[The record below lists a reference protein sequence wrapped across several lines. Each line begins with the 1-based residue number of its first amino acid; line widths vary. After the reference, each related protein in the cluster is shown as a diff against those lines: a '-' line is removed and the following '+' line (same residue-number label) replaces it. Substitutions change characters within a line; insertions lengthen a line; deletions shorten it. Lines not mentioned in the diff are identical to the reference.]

1 MKGAINEIDFDADAD
16 IDIDNRQR
24 RREIISQCLEKAI
37 CQLNNSYCLCQ
48 ENNRHSVIGSSI
60 CFPKNNNNSSNTSK
74 SKSNNNNNNNNNNK
88 GNNGK
93 PHDIETRI
101 ALTLFHQWK
110 RDAVT
115 RIKNHKNII
124 SHNNNTNINSN
135 DSNCEIKSS
144 SLSSSSSSS
153 NKSTIATPNEAA
165 ADSMQPPPNPSSM
178 SIVTIISDLGLSR
191 DVSSPR
197 QLADLICP
205 ILEEEFR
212 NNPQWEI
219 APDVRS
225 QSSGILSMITMKRS
239 QLLRQAGR
247 LPCPFC
253 IQWCKGEKGLWW
265 HQQQYHLVVH
275 SQAAAVAQA
284 TIINSDAIILYGEK
298 NYFSSGL
305 VVGNNNTSDTTNTN
319 TNNKNN
325 NNNNNLHLLSD
336 PIECIRQGDL
346 DGLKRAIIENRG
358 YEPSTIFD
366 TKGATPLMWAAGG
379 GHLDI
384 TCYLIEYCKCDPSQS
399 QRGKRSF
406 AGRTALH
413 WAARNG
419 HLDIVRYLLTSTSCS
434 SGSDTV
440 MSCDGDSNNP
450 VPSKEATTPIT
461 TPTPPTTTI
470 NNKLLEAKT
479 QDGTTAF
486 GWASWQRHINV
497 MEFLY
502 ESGCDIHV
510 LNSFGCSPVL
520 WCSQGTNGDGLL
532 ALQWLRNMGCNMR
545 LVNHNGHGVLHKAA
559 QRGQRNVAEWFV
571 REECTGII
579 NAMTTSSTA
588 ATTGGNTITTTT
600 TTTTTI
606 NTTTTTERDTLLAL
620 IGPDIEGYC
629 PSDLAGMDGHS
640 NNEEFAKWLAMIEIQ
655 ICQNLNCVPMYEI
668 PKEYSYSDNINSNS
682 NSNSNNS
689 KYSWEQYGGLRR
701 IRSALESH
709 KS

>member
-1 MKGAINEIDFDADAD
+1 MKRINEIVDAD
-16 IDIDNRQR
+16 IDIDNRQ

-37 CQLNNSYCLCQ
+37 CQLNNSYFLCQ
-48 ENNRHSVIGSSI
+48 ENNRHGVIGSSI
-60 CFPKNNNNSSNTSK
+60 CFPKNNNINTSK
-74 SKSNNNNNNNNNNK
+74 SNNNNNNNNNK

-93 PHDIETRI
+93 PHDVETRI

-115 RIKNHKNII
+115 SKNII
-124 SHNNNTNINSN
+124 SFNTNINSN
-135 DSNCEIKSS
+135 DSNCKTKSS
-144 SLSSSSSSS
+144 SSSSSSS
-153 NKSTIATPNEAA
+153 NKSTTATPNEAA
-165 ADSMQPPPNPSSM
+165 DSVQPPNPS

-284 TIINSDAIILYGEK
+284 TIINSDAIILYGDK
-298 NYFSSGL
+298 DYLPSGL
-305 VVGNNNTSDTTNTN
+305 VVGDNNTLDTTTTTNNNNDNNNNT
-319 TNNKNN
+319 
-325 NNNNNLHLLSD
+325 HPLSD
-336 PIECIRQGDL
+336 PIEFIRQGDL
-346 DGLKRAIIENRG
+346 DGLKRAKIENHG

-384 TCYLIEYCKCDPSQS
+384 TRYLIEYCKCDPSQP

-419 HLDIVRYLLTSTSCS
+419 HLDVVRYLLTSTSCS
-434 SGSDTV
+434 SGSHTT
-440 MSCDGDSNNP
+440 MSCDDDSNNLI
-450 VPSKEATTPIT
+450 PSKEAT
-461 TPTPPTTTI
+461 TTTI

-579 NAMTTSSTA
+579 NAMTTSSA
-588 ATTGGNTITTTT
+588 DATTGGNTITTTT
-600 TTTTTI
+600 IIT
-606 NTTTTTERDTLLAL
+606 TTTTTERDTLLAL

-668 PKEYSYSDNINSNS
+668 SNDYAYSDNINSNS
-682 NSNSNNS
+682 SSN
-689 KYSWEQYGGLRR
+689 KCSWEKYGGLRR
-701 IRSALESH
+701 IRSALS
-709 KS
+709 KL

>member
-1 MKGAINEIDFDADAD
+1 MKRINEIVDAD

-24 RREIISQCLEKAI
+24 REIISQCLDKAI
-37 CQLNNSYCLCQ
+37 CQLNNSYCLFQ
-48 ENNRHSVIGSSI
+48 ENNRHGVIGSSI
-60 CFPKNNNNSSNTSK
+60 CFPKNNNSNTSK
-74 SKSNNNNNNNNNNK
+74 SNNNNNNNK

-93 PHDIETRI
+93 PHDVETRI

-115 RIKNHKNII
+115 RIKNHKNTI
-124 SHNNNTNINSN
+124 SHITNINSN
-135 DSNCEIKSS
+135 DSNCKIKSS
-144 SLSSSSSSS
+144 SSSSSSS
-153 NKSTIATPNEAA
+153 NKSTTATPNEAA
-165 ADSMQPPPNPSSM
+165 ADYVQPPNPS

-191 DVSSPR
+191 DLSSPR

-219 APDVRS
+219 APDIRS

-284 TIINSDAIILYGEK
+284 TIINLDAIILYGDK
-298 NYFSSGL
+298 NYFSSAL
-305 VVGNNNTSDTTNTN
+305 VVGDNNKPNTITTTYNNN
-319 TNNKNN
+319 NN
-325 NNNNNLHLLSD
+325 NNNNNLHLPSD

-346 DGLKRAIIENRG
+346 DGLKRAIIENHG
-358 YEPSTIFD
+358 YEPSTMFD

-384 TCYLIEYCKCDPSQS
+384 TRYLIEYCKCDPSQS

-419 HLDIVRYLLTSTSCS
+419 HLDVVRYLLTSASCS
-434 SGSDTV
+434 SGSHTTI
-440 MSCDGDSNNP
+440 SCGSDCKNLE
-450 VPSKEATTPIT
+450 PSKEATTP
-461 TPTPPTTTI
+461 TTI
-470 NNKLLEAKT
+470 KNKLLEAKT

-571 REECTGII
+571 REECTGIK
-579 NAMTTSSTA
+579 NAMTTSSID

-600 TTTTTI
+600 I
-606 NTTTTTERDTLLAL
+606 STTTTTERDTLLAL

-640 NNEEFAKWLAMIEIQ
+640 NNEEFAKWLAMIEVQ

-668 PKEYSYSDNINSNS
+668 PKEYSYSDNIKS
-682 NSNSNNS
+682 NSNSNNN
-689 KYSWEQYGGLRR
+689 KNSWEQYGGLRR
-701 IRSALESH
+701 IRSAL

>member
-1 MKGAINEIDFDADAD
+1 
-16 IDIDNRQR
+16 
-24 RREIISQCLEKAI
+24 
-37 CQLNNSYCLCQ
+37 
-48 ENNRHSVIGSSI
+48 
-60 CFPKNNNNSSNTSK
+60 
-74 SKSNNNNNNNNNNK
+74 
-88 GNNGK
+88 
-93 PHDIETRI
+93 
-101 ALTLFHQWK
+101 
-110 RDAVT
+110 
-115 RIKNHKNII
+115 
-124 SHNNNTNINSN
+124 
-135 DSNCEIKSS
+135 
-144 SLSSSSSSS
+144 
-153 NKSTIATPNEAA
+153 
-165 ADSMQPPPNPSSM
+165 
-178 SIVTIISDLGLSR
+178 
-191 DVSSPR
+191 
-197 QLADLICP
+197 LADLICP

-212 NNPQWEI
+212 NNPQWEM

-284 TIINSDAIILYGEK
+284 TTINSDAIILYGDK
-298 NYFSSGL
+298 NGFSSGL
-305 VVGNNNTSDTTNTN
+305 VVGDNNTSDTTTTN
-319 TNNKNN
+319 TTTNTTTTNN
-325 NNNNNLHLLSD
+325 NNNNNTHPLSD

-346 DGLKRAIIENRG
+346 DGLKRAIENHG
-358 YEPSTIFD
+358 SYQPSTIFD
-366 TKGATPLMWAAGG
+366 TKGATPLMWASGG
-379 GHLDI
+379 GHLEI
-384 TCYLIEYCKCDPSQS
+384 TRYLIEYCKCDPSQP

-419 HLDIVRYLLTSTSCS
+419 HLDVVRYLLTSTSS
-434 SGSDTV
+434 TMV
-440 MSCDGDSNNP
+440 MSCEGDSNNR
-450 VPSKEATTPIT
+450 VPSKVATPIATTTPI
-461 TPTPPTTTI
+461 I

-486 GWASWQRHINV
+486 GWASWQRHIKV

-510 LNSFGCSPVL
+510 LNSYGCSPVL

-559 QRGQRNVAEWFV
+559 QRGQRNVAEWFT
-571 REECTGII
+571 REEFAGII
-579 NAMTTSSTA
+579 NATTDSSSTNNKIGTSTA
-588 ATTGGNTITTTT
+588 NATATATSTGDATTTTTATTGDTITTTA
-600 TTTTTI
+600 I
-606 NTTTTTERDTLLAL
+606 TTTERDTLLAL

-668 PKEYSYSDNINSNS
+668 PSEYSYSDNTNSSS
-682 NSNSNNS
+682 N

-701 IRSALESH
+701 IRSALEKY